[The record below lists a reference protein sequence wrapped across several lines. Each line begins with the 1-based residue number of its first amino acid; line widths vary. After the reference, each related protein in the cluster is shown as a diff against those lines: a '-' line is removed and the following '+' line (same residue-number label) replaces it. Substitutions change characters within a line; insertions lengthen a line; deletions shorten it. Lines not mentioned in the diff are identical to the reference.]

1 MTHNDG
7 EFGVVI
13 LIVFWLYPKVKCKNK
28 LLTMYGEFVRAL
40 DGRIGNV
47 SVLCAANH
55 VTFVVVR
62 LGMKCNARPGDGFC
76 PLSKKLENIIPT
88 WV

>member
-1 MTHNDG
+1 
-7 EFGVVI
+7 
-13 LIVFWLYPKVKCKNK
+13 
-28 LLTMYGEFVRAL
+28 MYGEFVGAL

-47 SVLCAANH
+47 SVLRAANH

-76 PLSKKLENIIPT
+76 PLSKKLENIEEDLRREVYP
-88 WV
+88 VQ